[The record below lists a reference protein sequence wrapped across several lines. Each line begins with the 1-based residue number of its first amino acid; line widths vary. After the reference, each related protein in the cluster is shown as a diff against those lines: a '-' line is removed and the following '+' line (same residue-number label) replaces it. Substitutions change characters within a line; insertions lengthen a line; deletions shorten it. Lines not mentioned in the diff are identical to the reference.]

1 MESRIY
7 QDISSRTGGDIYIG
21 VVGPVRTGKS
31 TFIKRF
37 METMVLPGMENMYRK
52 EHARSIETVIL
63 RHWADSKEEKSSFK
77 VLSLPS
83 GLSGGPVAVPKG
95 YSTDENVV
103 NTSLDIKKLKLI
115 DTVERTAF
123 DGTSGVRT
131 KDGYYALADQLGIY
145 DTENRDFIA
154 TLQSA
159 KSNYTKFALY
169 ANDTAE
175 DGGKIRIITVS
186 NK

>member
-1 MESRIY
+1 MTGDSWLYGMGYGETKI
-7 QDISSRTGGDIYIG
+7 DFTEPDDEEIINGKPWKENSSEQKKQYKKDHGKYTEKVVLKYWDKDKEDTKNTVKYIVSVQPKGLTGGPI
-21 VVGPVRTGKS
+21 
-31 TFIKRF
+31 
-37 METMVLPGMENMYRK
+37 
-52 EHARSIETVIL
+52 
-63 RHWADSKEEKSSFK
+63 
-77 VLSLPS
+77 
-83 GLSGGPVAVPKG
+83 AVPKG
-95 YSTDENVV
+95 YPEDTTGIINP
-103 NTSLDIKKLKLI
+103 SLDIKKLKLI
-115 DTVERTAF
+115 DTVDRTAF
-123 DGTSGVRT
+123 DGASGVRT